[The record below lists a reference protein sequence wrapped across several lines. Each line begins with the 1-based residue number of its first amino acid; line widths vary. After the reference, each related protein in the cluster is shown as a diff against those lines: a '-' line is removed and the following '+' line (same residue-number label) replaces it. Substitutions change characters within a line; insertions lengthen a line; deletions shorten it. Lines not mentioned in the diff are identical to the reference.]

1 MQYEATATNTRVKPK
16 AQAKAILRKANT
28 DINQMNSLAIVW
40 HLIKRHKL
48 GLLVTACLVQF
59 LALIGVLPLIA
70 DLLSSAVAGL
80 R

>member
-1 MQYEATATNTRVKPK
+1 MQYEETMGNTRVKPI
-16 AQAKAILRKANT
+16 AQAKAIVRKANN
-28 DINQMNSLAIVW
+28 DINHMSSLAIVW
-40 HLIKRHKL
+40 HLVKKHKL
-48 GLLVTACLVQF
+48 GLLVSACLVQF